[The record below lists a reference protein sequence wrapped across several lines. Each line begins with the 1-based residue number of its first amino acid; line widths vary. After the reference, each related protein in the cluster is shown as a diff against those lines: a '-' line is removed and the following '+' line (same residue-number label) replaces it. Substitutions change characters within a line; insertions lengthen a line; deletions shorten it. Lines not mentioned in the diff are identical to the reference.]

1 MSTRRRDSART
12 QSQGSPP
19 GRRRTIRWTDRARN
33 DLTEIGDFIA
43 IGNVAAAAHWA
54 EMFIKAVERAS
65 AFPLNGRVVP
75 EIDRDDIR
83 EIIQHSYRIVY
94 RVSLKTIDVLTVFE
108 GHCRLP
114 ADSVPEDR

>member
-75 EIDRDDIR
+75 EIDRDDQEPLVAGIGASR
-83 EIIQHSYRIVY
+83 SGARDGRIFPFGQSVHSQAE
-94 RVSLKTIDVLTVFE
+94 SH
-108 GHCRLP
+108 G
-114 ADSVPEDR
+114 